1 MTDLGA
7 PQPRATI
14 RVEKLN
20 HFFGEGESRNQVLFN
35 NDIEIEAGQLVI
47 MTGPSGSGKTT
58 LLTLIGALRS
68 VQSGRIEVLGN
79 DLSGLQ
85 GSPLIAMRRNI
96 GFIFQMHNLFDS
108 LSALENVKMAMQLG
122 ECPSSEMRR
131 RGTEILER
139 LGLGHRIDH
148 KPKALSGGQR
158 QRVAVARALVNRPKL
173 ILADEPTAALDKDSS
188 QIVVNLLR
196 ELTTQEGCSVVMVT
210 HDNRILEL
218 ADRIVNMV
226 DGTIKSDVV
235 LRDAVRICEFLRT
248 VDLFKHLTPTEITN
262 IAERMKRRRYRM
274 NDVIIREGDPGD
286 EFFLIGEGSVDV
298 RKRAPGAGDVH
309 VATLGAGNVFGER
322 ALIVDEPRNATC
334 AAASETVEI
343 FALGKSDFKQAL
355 ETSASFKDQIQSIYF
370 QRQ

>member
-1 MTDLGA
+1 MTDLDA
-7 PQPRATI
+7 TEPHTTI
-14 RVEKLN
+14 RVEKVN
-20 HFFGEGESRNQVLFN
+20 HFFGEGESRNQVLFD

-68 VQSGRIEVLGN
+68 VQSGRIEILGN

-85 GSPLIAMRRNI
+85 GNPLIAMRRNI

-122 ECPSSEMRR
+122 GCPSSEMRR

-139 LGLGHRIDH
+139 LGLGHRTDH

-188 QIVVNLLR
+188 RIVVNLLK
-196 ELTTQEGCSVVMVT
+196 ELTTQDGCTVVMVT

-262 IAERMKRRRYRM
+262 IAEKMQRRRYAM
-274 NDVIIREGDPGD
+274 NNVIIREGDPGE
-286 EFFLIGEGSVDV
+286 EFFLISQGSVDV
-298 RKRAPGAGDVH
+298 SKRMRGTEDMHIATLSAGDI
-309 VATLGAGNVFGER
+309 FGER

-334 AAASETVEI
+334 AAAGESVEV
-343 FALGKSDFKQAL
+343 FALGKADFKLAL
-355 ETSASFKDQIQSIYF
+355 ETSASFKDQIQSVYF